1 LDSQKQIKLEAVVE
15 SMREEIFVFLQ
26 KLIQIPSENPLGEYG
41 EICQFL
47 NESLT
52 QLGFEVKIVDV
63 PDELVKEQGLPTP
76 RKNVIATMRG
86 NGKGRNLLFNAHID
100 TVPAGDHSK
109 WTHSPFS
116 GARADGKIY
125 GRGAT
130 DSKGRLAAY
139 MMSAVALKRSGIPMQ
154 GNITIA
160 ATCDEETG
168 GILGAGYVNEQG
180 LVEGDMVVVEGYSNQ
195 IVRAMA
201 GVMQLR
207 IHSLGVPAHAAFKWK
222 GINAI
227 EKMAKVI
234 QGLIQL
240 QKELEKEVS
249 SIPGMRNTSINI
261 GMIQGGTKVNVVPGS
276 CYVDIDFRIIPEH
289 SSDDI
294 YQRVKAVVE
303 QLSSQD
309 PEMNIRMDSITEFQ
323 TEPTVTEEDSPL
335 IAELQAAVKAVTG
348 TELPVVG
355 MLGQSDTRWFVKYGI
370 PGINFGPGTN
380 DNNLHGYDEFMG
392 MEDLIQTTKV
402 LAVLGNNVVA

>member
-1 LDSQKQIKLEAVVE
+1 LGSQSLVKLDAVIE

-41 EICQFL
+41 EICHFL
-47 NESLT
+47 KESLT
-52 QLGFEVKIVDV
+52 QLGFDVKIVEV
-63 PDELVKEQGLPTP
+63 PEKLVKEQGLPTP

-86 NGKGRNLLFNAHID
+86 SGKGRNLVLNAHID

-109 WTHSPFS
+109 WTHAPFS

-130 DSKGRLAAY
+130 DSKGRLTAY

-240 QKELEKEVS
+240 QGELEKEPS
-249 SIPGMRNTSINI
+249 SIPGMRNTSINV

-276 CYVDIDFRIIPEH
+276 CHLDIDFRIIPEH
-289 SSDDI
+289 SSDEI
-294 YQRVKAVVE
+294 YQRVSTMVE

-309 PEMNIRMDSITEFQ
+309 PEMNIRIDTITEFQ
-323 TEPTVTEEDSPL
+323 TDPTVTEEDSPL
-335 IAELQAAVKAVTG
+335 IAELQSAMKAVTG

>member
-1 LDSQKQIKLEAVVE
+1 
-15 SMREEIFVFLQ
+15 MREEIFVFLQ

-41 EICQFL
+41 EICHFL
-47 NESLT
+47 KESLT
-52 QLGFEVKIVDV
+52 QLGFDVKIVEV
-63 PDELVKEQGLPTP
+63 PEKLVKEQGLPTP

-86 NGKGRNLLFNAHID
+86 SGKGRNLVLNAHID

-109 WTHSPFS
+109 WTHAPFS

-130 DSKGRLAAY
+130 DSKGRLTAY
-139 MMSAVALKRSGIPMQ
+139 MMSAVALKRSGIQMQ

-240 QKELEKEVS
+240 QGELEKEPS
-249 SIPGMRNTSINI
+249 SIPGMRNTSINV

-276 CYVDIDFRIIPEH
+276 CHLDIDFRIIPEH
-289 SSDDI
+289 SSDEI
-294 YQRVKAVVE
+294 YQRVSTMVE

-309 PEMNIRMDSITEFQ
+309 PEMNIRIDTITEFQ
-323 TEPTVTEEDSPL
+323 TDPTVTEEDSPL
-335 IAELQAAVKAVTG
+335 IAELQSAMKAVTG